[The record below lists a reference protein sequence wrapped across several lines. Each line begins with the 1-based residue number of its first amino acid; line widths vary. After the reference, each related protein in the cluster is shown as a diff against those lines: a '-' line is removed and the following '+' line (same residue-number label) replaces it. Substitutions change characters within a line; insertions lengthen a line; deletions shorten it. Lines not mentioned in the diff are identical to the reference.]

1 MHDNCIICSKKF
13 GWHEPVITKIP
24 EVVPFCIECSEK
36 YTDEKE
42 YDFEKYWSLM
52 VCYRIRT

>member
-1 MHDNCIICSKKF
+1 MEKIMHDNCIICSKKF

-42 YDFEKYWSLM
+42 YDFEN
-52 VCYRIRT
+52 TGH